1 MLKEVKL
8 IETNKYQLSISF
20 DKATFEA
27 AVNKVYKK
35 QAKNIAIP
43 GFRRGK
49 APRAIIEKMYGTGVF
64 HEDAINDLLPAA
76 YEEAVKES
84 GLDIVSRP
92 EFDIETLDENGLVV
106 TAVVFVKPEAKIEGY
121 KGIKVEKT
129 PVVVEDSEVDA
140 ELEKVRERNARISD
154 VEGRACQDGDIA
166 NIDYEGFVD
175 GVAFEGGKDAGHD
188 LAIGSH
194 SFIPGFEEQVIGHSV
209 GDEFDVNVTFPEAYH
224 AEELAGKA
232 TVFKVKLNA
241 LKVKELP
248 AIDDELAS
256 LASEFDTLDEYK
268 ADIKAKLTERKNHAA
283 EHEVENKLIEAL
295 VDLLEADIPECMYDE
310 EAENCVRDMDN
321 NLRMQGLDLK
331 TYLQYTGMTLDQMRA
346 DMRPRAI
353 SQVKTRLALEAI
365 AKLEG
370 IEATEED
377 IEEEIKN
384 TATAYGM
391 DVEEVKK
398 YMPVDGVKAD
408 IQVKKAVELVKAEA
422 VITEKKAAS
431 KKKTTKKAAS
441 DEAAEGEEKPK
452 AKKSTKKASDAA
464 EGEKKTTAKKT
475 TKKAASDE
483 ASEGEEKPKA
493 KKSTASKAKKEEA
506 EG

>member
-1 MLKEVKL
+1 MSLKEVKL

-35 QAKNIAIP
+35 QVKNITVP

-76 YEEAVKES
+76 YEEAIKES

-106 TAVVFVKPEAKIEGY
+106 TAVVFVKPEVKIDGY
-121 KGIKVEKT
+121 KGLKVEKA
-129 PVVVEDSEVDA
+129 PIVVEDSEVEA
-140 ELEKVRERNARISD
+140 ELTKVRERNARISD
-154 VEGRACQDGDIA
+154 VEDRACADGDIA
-166 NIDYEGFVD
+166 NINYEGFVD
-175 GVAFEGGKDAGHD
+175 GVAFDGGKAEGHD

-194 SFIPGFEEQVIGHSV
+194 SFIEGFEEQIIGHTI
-209 GDEFDVNVTFPEAYH
+209 GEEFDVNVTFPAEYH
-224 AEELAGKA
+224 AEELAGKPA
-232 TVFKVKLNA
+232 VFKVKLNG

-248 AIDDELAS
+248 EIDDELAS
-256 LASEFDTLDEYK
+256 MASEFDTLDEYK
-268 ADIKAKLTERKNHAA
+268 ADIKAKLTDRKNHAA
-283 EHEVENKLIEAL
+283 DHEVENKLVEEL
-295 VDLLEADIPECMYDE
+295 VELLDADIPECMYDE
-310 EAENCVRDMDN
+310 EAENCLRDMDN

-331 TYLQYTGMTLDQMRA
+331 TYLQYTGMTLDAVRE

-365 AKLEG
+365 AAKEN
-370 IEATEED
+370 IEATDED
-377 IEEEIKN
+377 VEEEIKN
-384 TATAYGM
+384 TAAAYAM
-391 DVEEVKK
+391 DIEEVKK

-408 IQVKKAVELVKAEA
+408 IKVKKALDLVKAEA
-422 VITEKKAAS
+422 VITEKKAAA
-431 KKKTTKKAAS
+431 KKKTTTKKAAS
-441 DEAAEGEEKPK
+441 EDGAEEKK
-452 AKKSTKKASDAA
+452 ETKKTTAKKTTTKTAD
-464 EGEKKTTAKKT
+464 GEKKTTAKKST
-475 TKKAASDE
+475 AKAAD
-483 ASEGEEKPKA
+483 GEKKPAA
-493 KKSTASKAKKEEA
+493 KKTTAKAKKEEA